1 MKIAHMKAVA
11 HDIAHHAG
19 SSFSPLTG
27 TLYRVCRE
35 VGVVSV
41 TLDLRSSAAYPS
53 ELPANAE
60 LERDLG
66 FLRETFHRIL
76 ADRGFEPGILTMAQL
91 RVDFPPMETDV
102 CLVGTH
108 AVIEAAGRRF
118 ERGFPLPGPEYLA
131 WLRRQT
137 PYTLF
142 HVLPREEVLEE
153 MRLYEAA
160 LEKDRA
166 V

>member
-11 HDIAHHAG
+11 HDIAHHAA

-35 VGVVSV
+35 VGMVSV
-41 TLDLRSSAAYPS
+41 TLDLRSSATYPS
-53 ELPANAE
+53 ELPANPE

-66 FLRETFHRIL
+66 SLRETFHRIL
-76 ADRGFEPGILTMAQL
+76 TDRGFESGILTMAQL

-108 AVIEAAGRRF
+108 ATIEAAGRRF
-118 ERGFPLPGPEYLA
+118 ERGFPLPGPAYLA
-131 WLRRQT
+131 WLRRKD
-137 PYTLF
+137 PHARF
-142 HVLPREEVLEE
+142 HVWPREEVLEE
-153 MRLYEAA
+153 MRLYKAA
-160 LEKDRA
+160 LEKDRT